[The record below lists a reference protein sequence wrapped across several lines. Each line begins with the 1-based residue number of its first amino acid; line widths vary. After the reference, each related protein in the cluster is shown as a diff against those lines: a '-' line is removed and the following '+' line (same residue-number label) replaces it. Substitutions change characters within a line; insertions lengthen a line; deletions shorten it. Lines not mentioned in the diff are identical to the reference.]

1 MKRIKAVIIDDEPLA
16 RQGLIFHIARHE
28 QFEIVCE
35 CSDGQEGLEAIKK
48 YCPDVM
54 FVDIEMPKLNGI
66 ELASIVN
73 KKDIV
78 DANKTT
84 GSIPKIVFVTAFKD
98 YALEAFEFAAF
109 DYLLKPY
116 SQERV
121 DNCLNKLQ
129 KAIRE
134 ESTLNLHGHLDKLIS
149 RKTGES
155 LLSFMQRLEASKY
168 EGMHVLQHTISL
180 KSGNEWVRVQIDSIM
195 YIEAAGDYMCVHTH
209 DGTHIIRKT
218 LKQFEQELSQDL
230 FVRVSRSA
238 IVNLAKVQKLVPN
251 SNGEYIAVLSS
262 GDEVKVTRAFKQNLS
277 ELNEQ

>member
-1 MKRIKAVIIDDEPLA
+1 MKRIKTVIVDDEPLA

-35 CSDGQEGLEAIKK
+35 CADGHEGLEAIKT
-48 YCPDVM
+48 YHPDVM

-66 ELASIVN
+66 ELASIIH
-73 KKDIV
+73 KRSTQ
-78 DANKTT
+78 DANQA
-84 GSIPKIVFVTAFKD
+84 PKIVFVTAFKD
-98 YALEAFEFAAF
+98 YALEAFEFEAF

-116 SQERV
+116 AEERV
-121 DNCLNKLQ
+121 DSCLNKLQ
-129 KAIRE
+129 KVIGE
-134 ESTLNLHGHLDKLIS
+134 ENTLNLHGHLDKLIS

-155 LLSFMQRLEASKY
+155 LLSFMQRLEASKF

-251 SNGEYIAVLSS
+251 SNGEYLAVLSS
-262 GDEVKVTRAFKQNLS
+262 GDEVKVTRAYKQNLS
-277 ELNEQ
+277 EFNEH